1 MNLVGPSSISYHK
14 KLTFNFSNTLRNQQ
28 VNLEQYAQQGYVID
42 VNGNIY
48 SSGTASEDSATVVVI
63 GGSDRF
69 INEKANRIASTYFMT
84 EPQKATLYKI
94 IMHLSKRTDSAEIT
108 SNNGKLE
115 QSLNALYSNNC
126 G

>member
-1 MNLVGPSSISYHK
+1 MNLVGPSAISYHK
-14 KLTFNFSNTLRNQQ
+14 KIAFNFSNTLRNQQ
-28 VNLEQYAQQGYVID
+28 VNLEQYTQNGYVID

-48 SSGTASEDSATVVVI
+48 SSGNASEDSTTVVVI